1 MKAKSHDISR
11 YLLRAGAALAIAIAL
26 SACASKPGPWPAR
39 AQPAN
44 AAVTVDATQFLSR
57 NQLVDWQ
64 YDLDERLLRSTA
76 SPRY

>member
-11 YLLRAGAALAIAIAL
+11 YLLRAGGALAVATAL

-39 AQPAN
+39 ALPAN

-57 NQLVDWQ
+57 KQLVDWQ
-64 YDLDERLLRSTA
+64 YDLDERLLRATG
-76 SPRY
+76 SPRH